1 MVKIRIAGESEL
13 TVPID
18 ITDAKLAKAYAHPL
32 RIQILGLLDNRIA
45 SPREIA
51 AELGTP
57 LSNTS
62 YHVRQL
68 VSLGFVELVGRRARR
83 GAIEH
88 HYTARVRPTITDEGW
103 AQLPDIVKRSFV
115 DNWLQQT
122 ISEIVAAAEAGGFDR
137 ADTHHTRT
145 VGPLDERGWRAV
157 ARELTRALKRVED
170 AVEQSRAR
178 LAKNPHAEVTD
189 TTIVLM
195 QYVDPSSTTLAK
207 NQPPSKSAGHSETD
221 ALRLMSEDPVS

>member
-68 VSLGFVELVGRRARR
+68 VSLGFVELVGRRAS
-83 GAIEH
+83 
-88 HYTARVRPTITDEGW
+88 
-103 AQLPDIVKRSFV
+103 RS
-115 DNWLQQT
+115 
-122 ISEIVAAAEAGGFDR
+122 
-137 ADTHHTRT
+137 H
-145 VGPLDERGWRAV
+145 
-157 ARELTRALKRVED
+157 
-170 AVEQSRAR
+170 
-178 LAKNPHAEVTD
+178 
-189 TTIVLM
+189 
-195 QYVDPSSTTLAK
+195 
-207 NQPPSKSAGHSETD
+207 
-221 ALRLMSEDPVS
+221 